1 VITDRD
7 LDARLAGAAGI
18 DDQDLP
24 ALPEDFLPLLTGEAG
39 ATTREATPAS
49 EPASVIAARQLV
61 SDARSAG
68 TAPRMRRRPGRR
80 TMLRAGTAVMAIVAA
95 WLTAVVVTPSD
106 RDTTHD
112 APPGA
117 TPRGGISLVAGEEVT
132 FPLTLSPAP
141 EGLTPEFSRAGG
153 VPYYGDQPVVFTADY
168 MSPDGDRVL
177 LTLFPEDPRDL
188 GDDRW
193 VVDGPPTGT
202 AAVAATKAEV
212 WNGKGYVS
220 LLWKRPDGR
229 WIGLLGEG
237 TYAKTAAL
245 VAVGNSVVDRPQPI
259 GLRFGLAPAGWSV
272 GGYEENRS
280 LDLVSD
286 TAPDQLLRV
295 SVYTPGPGTTIDTLI
310 EGNTFAGPVETVT
323 FQGQPGRLAPKKG
336 DVGQPDYWFA
346 VGQLPGGRIF
356 LLLAPETLT
365 REQVTQIA
373 DQITSTP

>member
-1 VITDRD
+1 VITDRE

-18 DDQDLP
+18 DDIDLP
-24 ALPEDFLPLLTGEAG
+24 ALPGDFLRLLTGEAR
-39 ATTREATPAS
+39 AAREATPAS

-80 TMLRAGTAVMAIVAA
+80 TMLRAGTAVLVIAAA
-95 WLTAVVVTPSD
+95 WLTAVVVTPSE
-106 RDTTHD
+106 H
-112 APPGA
+112 APAPSHA
-117 TPRGGISLVAGEEVT
+117 PAQTGGIALVAGEEAT
-132 FPLTLSPAP
+132 FPLTLDPAP

-168 MSPDGDRVL
+168 MSPDGDRIL

-188 GDDRW
+188 GGDRW
-193 VVDGPPTGT
+193 VGDGPPTGT
-202 AAVAATKAEV
+202 ATVAATKAEV

-220 LLWKRPDGR
+220 LLWERPDGR

-259 GLRFGLAPAGWSV
+259 GLRFGLAPAGWSI

-295 SVYTPGPGTTIDTLI
+295 SVYTPGPGSTIDTLNA
-310 EGNTFAGPVETVT
+310 GNTFAGPVETVT
-323 FQGQPGRLAPKKG
+323 FQGQPGRLALMKG
-336 DVGQPDYWFA
+336 DAGYPDYWRA
-346 VGQLPGGRIF
+346 VGQLPGGKIF
-356 LLLAPETLT
+356 LLLAPENLT
-365 REQVTQIA
+365 QEQVTQIA
-373 DQITSTP
+373 DQITTTA